1 MLLSMNDEVLSI
13 SSQIVK
19 QIEVIPEV
27 VLSEISKLIDSMM
40 SKRQGDQ
47 GKQFSWEKMTP

>member
-1 MLLSMNDEVLSI
+1 MMMLLSMNDEVLSI
-13 SSQIVK
+13 SSQIVT

-47 GKQFSWEKMTP
+47 GNSFLGKK